1 MGLHTQSFADG
12 LRNALLADPDII
24 LVGEMREPET
34 VMLALE
40 AASSHL
46 VLATLPKELGP
57 FSRWPFERIIDIY
70 PKYMQSFIRSKL
82 ADVIRGGIAQ
92 VLFKRID
99 KPGYC
104 AGLQVFIATP
114 AARNLI
120 RERKTHAFASVIQ
133 VGRKYEMQLL
143 DDAIMK
149 LLKKG
154 WISSG
159 EAYLK
164 ANDKARFRP
173 FLKQPPL
180 DFTTV

>member
-1 MGLHTQSFADG
+1 
-12 LRNALLADPDII
+12 
-24 LVGEMREPET
+24 
-34 VMLALE
+34 
-40 AASSHL
+40 
-46 VLATLPKELGP
+46 
-57 FSRWPFERIIDIY
+57 
-70 PKYMQSFIRSKL
+70 MQSLIRSKL
-82 ADVIRGGIAQ
+82 ADVIRGGIGQ

-99 KPGYC
+99 KTGYC
-104 AGLQVFIATP
+104 VGLQVFIATP
-114 AARNLI
+114 AVRNLI

-154 WISSG
+154 WISSD

-164 ANDKARFRP
+164 ANDKAIFRS
-173 FLKQPPL
+173 FLKHPPL